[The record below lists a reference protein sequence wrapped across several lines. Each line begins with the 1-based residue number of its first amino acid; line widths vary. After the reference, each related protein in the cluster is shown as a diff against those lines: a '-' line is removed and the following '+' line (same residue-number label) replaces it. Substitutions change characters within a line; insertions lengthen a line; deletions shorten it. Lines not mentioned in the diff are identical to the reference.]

1 MQSES
6 RREKSRETSREK
18 LGMGKQDLE
27 AKEKSDCDRERG
39 ESSDQTATGS
49 EQRRSQGETARKLS
63 HEGASL

>member
-1 MQSES
+1 
-6 RREKSRETSREK
+6 
-18 LGMGKQDLE
+18 MGKQDLE
-27 AKEKSDCDRERG
+27 AKEKTGCDRERG